1 MTPQANAHHW
11 TMKDTERVAKLV
23 KYFEDAEYYLEEAR
37 YLIQGEKQLG
47 VQATAGVR
55 ENLNR
60 AASRLQSIKEF
71 YPLRYQHEVNP

>member
-11 TMKDTERVAKLV
+11 TTKDTERVAKLV
-23 KYFEDAEYYLEEAR
+23 KHFEDAEYYLEEAR

-60 AASRLQSIKEF
+60 AASKLQAIREF